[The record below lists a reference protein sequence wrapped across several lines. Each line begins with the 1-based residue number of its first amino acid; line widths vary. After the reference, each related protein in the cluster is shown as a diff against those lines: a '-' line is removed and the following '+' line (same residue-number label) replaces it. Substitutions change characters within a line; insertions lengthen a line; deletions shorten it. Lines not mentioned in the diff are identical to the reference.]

1 MKIAVL
7 TGGASSEREVAL
19 ASSKNVV
26 NSLISRHQVTVFDF
40 PNDIDNFLS
49 VYKEYQVVIP
59 VFHGP
64 GGEDGVVQGFL
75 KTLGLPFIFSDVE
88 AHAVGMDKYL
98 SKQLAEKIGF
108 LTAPYNIFDKFK
120 KINFTKSVVV
130 KPLAGGSS
138 IGIAIA
144 HNQADLDLAFQ
155 AAFQYSDKVLIEDY
169 IKGRELTVPIIDKA
183 KESLALPVIEVRSK
197 NAFFDYESKYDN
209 KLVEEICPADIPDD
223 LAKELQRQALEMHK
237 VLGARHISR
246 SDFIVSSDANSK
258 IYFLEIN
265 TIPGMT
271 DNSLTP
277 KAIRVGG
284 ENLADLL
291 DIWIESVIIK

>member
-7 TGGASSEREVAL
+7 TGGNSSEREVAL

-26 NSLISRHQVTVFDF
+26 NSLITRHQVTVFDF
-40 PNDIDNFLS
+40 PNDLDKFLS
-49 VYKEYQVVIP
+49 SYKDYQAAIP

-75 KTLGLPFIFSDVE
+75 KTLGIPFIFSDVE

-98 SKQLAEKIGF
+98 SKYLAEKIGL
-108 LTAPYNIFDKFK
+108 LTAPYNIFHKFE
-120 KINFTKSVVV
+120 KIIFTKSVVV

-138 IGIAIA
+138 IGISIA
-144 HNQADLDLAFQ
+144 HNQTDLEKAFQ
-155 AAFQYSDKVLIEDY
+155 KAFQYSDKVLIEDY
-169 IKGRELTVPIIDKA
+169 IKGRELTVPIIDKGE
-183 KESLALPVIEVRSK
+183 KSLALPVIEIRSK
-197 NAFFDYESKYDN
+197 NDFFDYESKYDN
-209 KLVEEICPADIPDD
+209 QLVEEICPAPIADD

-237 VLGARHISR
+237 ALGARHISR
-246 SDFIVSSDANSK
+246 SDFIVSNDHNSK

-277 KAIRVGG
+277 KAIVAGG
-284 ENLADLL
+284 ENFADLL
-291 DIWIESVIIK
+291 DIWLESVTIE